1 VAAAVDVPPTA
12 NPTLVASADPEP
24 QAARPRPQPVER
36 RASTSDRSR
45 KPTRKETALA
55 GRSLIAEAA
64 PASAVPTTGA
74 AAVVRV
80 AAGESGPTGG
90 RQIKGTLLVE
100 SDPQGAEVSINGVVQ
115 GRTPLVIRDL
125 GAGSRVVRLELPG
138 YERWSWAVAV
148 VANKRTPLTVK
159 LRPESRGAGNPD

>member
-1 VAAAVDVPPTA
+1 M
-12 NPTLVASADPEP
+12 
-24 QAARPRPQPVER
+24 
-36 RASTSDRSR
+36 
-45 KPTRKETALA
+45 
-55 GRSLIAEAA
+55 
-64 PASAVPTTGA
+64 PTTGA
-74 AAVVRV
+74 AVPADEVITSATLPDNGLVRSASPRRASAAVVRV
-80 AAGESGPTGG
+80 ADGESVPTVG
-90 RQIKGTLLVE
+90 RQIKGTLLVK

-159 LRPESRGAGNPD
+159 LRPESRGVGNPD

>member
-1 VAAAVDVPPTA
+1 M
-12 NPTLVASADPEP
+12 
-24 QAARPRPQPVER
+24 
-36 RASTSDRSR
+36 
-45 KPTRKETALA
+45 
-55 GRSLIAEAA
+55 
-64 PASAVPTTGA
+64 
-74 AAVVRV
+74 
-80 AAGESGPTGG
+80 
-90 RQIKGTLLVE
+90 E

-159 LRPESRGAGNPD
+159 LRPETRGVGNPD